1 MALNWVRNGQ
11 MGMNIGLKI
20 DLKNYVISKMFADGD
35 NDVYWE
41 QILQEN
47 LAKNCLKMA
56 KMLAKMIGTEIGLWT
71 FYCVKSK
78 NVCRSGQRWARL
90 APLKLNSAKKRLR
103 RLCNFFFFFF
113 ENFGAKNG
121 QNDKIG
127 DP

>member
-1 MALNWVRNGQ
+1 
-11 MGMNIGLKI
+11 
-20 DLKNYVISKMFADGD
+20 
-35 NDVYWE
+35 
-41 QILQEN
+41 
-47 LAKNCLKMA
+47 
-56 KMLAKMIGTEIGLWT
+56 MLAKMIGTEIGLWT